1 MVTNTKSL
9 TAEESAVI
17 GKLLV
22 EVLAGAISDDTLV
35 ELRQLE
41 PDNMPEPF
49 DHLTK
54 AIGGD
59 ARTGDSLVRVALIE
73 LGGLCGE
80 LLDPNYPS

>member
-1 MVTNTKSL
+1 MVTNTHSL
-9 TAEESAVI
+9 TAEETAVI

-41 PDNMPEPF
+41 PDTMPEPF
-49 DHLTK
+49 DHIVK

-59 ARTGDSLVRVALIE
+59 ARTGDALLRVALIE
-73 LGGLCGE
+73 LRGLCRE
-80 LLDPNYPS
+80 LLES